1 VVLTLPPRA
10 SRKAG
15 LDLLHAHAA
24 WVLGRIEALAPALPF
39 ADGVRL
45 PIGGVEHVIRHMRER
60 RGVAFLEEGALV
72 VTGDAAFLPRRVAR
86 FLRDE
91 ALRRI
96 IAKAG
101 PHATALG
108 VQPRAIRLKDTRS
121 RWGSCAPDRT
131 LAFSWRLLL
140 APDWVLDY
148 VVAHEV
154 AHLREMNHSDRFW
167 ALCESLTPHREAAT
181 RWLRQHGASLLRV
194 GEAPAGDET
203 PAGVID

>member
-1 VVLTLPPRA
+1 
-10 SRKAG
+10 
-15 LDLLHAHAA
+15 
-24 WVLGRIEALAPALPF
+24 
-39 ADGVRL
+39 
-45 PIGGVEHVIRHMRER
+45 
-60 RGVAFLEEGALV
+60 
-72 VTGDAAFLPRRVAR
+72 
-86 FLRDE
+86 
-91 ALRRI
+91 LRRI
-96 IAKAG
+96 SAAAQ
-101 PHATALG
+101 PHAAALG

-181 RWLRQHGASLLRV
+181 HGYANTERPCLGSEKRRR
-194 GEAPAGDET
+194 ATRHPPA
-203 PAGVID
+203 